1 MFDVLPRLLFFRGEI
16 YANMCVLWQCWR
28 SVVNCVWHGNTR
40 TIRWTRITSSWLCNW
55 IVSTIAI
62 FFRSGAIC
70 QMEGSSDA
78 LLVPTGRQ
86 TEHFDGNLPELMSSL
101 WEKLCIVGGGGY
113 ARVVDRF
120 SIQLSVNYCRYRNHR
135 QTHVWRGMWHSR
147 YGCHL
152 FCCCTPTLPLV
163 LRYIWMAGHFG
174 KSPIGCPD
182 Q

>member
-1 MFDVLPRLLFFRGEI
+1 MAWKHANDSLDKNNFKLVVQLNCKYDRNILSFRCNLPNEGFIR
-16 YANMCVLWQCWR
+16 CVI
-28 SVVNCVWHGNTR
+28 G
-40 TIRWTRITSSWLCNW
+40 
-55 IVSTIAI
+55 
-62 FFRSGAIC
+62 
-70 QMEGSSDA
+70 
-78 LLVPTGRQ
+78 TGRQ